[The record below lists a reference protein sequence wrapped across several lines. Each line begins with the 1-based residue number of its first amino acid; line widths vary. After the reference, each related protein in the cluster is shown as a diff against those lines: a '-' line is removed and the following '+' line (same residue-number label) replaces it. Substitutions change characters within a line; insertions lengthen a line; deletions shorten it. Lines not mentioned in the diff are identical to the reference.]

1 MAMPDF
7 TMRQLL
13 EAGVHFG
20 HHTRR
25 WNPRMAPFLY
35 GTRNQV
41 HIIDLQQ
48 TVPMLD
54 RALRAVR
61 DVTAAGGRVL
71 FVGTK
76 RAAAEH
82 VAEAAKRCGQYYVN
96 HRWLGGT
103 LTNWKTITGSI
114 KRLRQIE
121 DLVAGDTQGLTKKE
135 VLDITRD
142 KDKLDR
148 ALGGIKDMGG
158 LPDILF
164 IIDTNKEKLAVEE
177 ANKLHIPVVAVL
189 DSNSDPT
196 GVTFPIPG
204 NDDAIRAITLYC
216 DLVAGAV
223 LDGISA
229 EMAAP
234 APTSARAKTA
244 RPRSLAEAD
253 AEAARPPE
261 PAFGEAND
269 GRDYRRPGEGP
280 ARQDRRGH
288 DGLQEGADRDRA
300 ATSKPRS
307 TGCARRASPP
317 PPRSPAVSPP
327 RAWSASPPRPAR
339 PRSSRSTPKPTSSP
353 ATRPSRTSSRT
364 SRRSR
369 WRSATTS
376 MRSRPRRF
384 PAPAARSRE
393 ELTHLVATI
402 GENMNIRR
410 AKVLTVSQGVVATY
424 MHQALRPVSA
434 RSACWR
440 RSKAPANSRRWR
452 RSAARSACT
461 SPPRGRRR
469 STSTRSIRRRWSAER
484 RC

>member
-1 MAMPDF
+1 MALPDF

-25 WNPRMAPFLY
+25 WNPRMASYLY
-35 GTRNQV
+35 GVRNQV

-82 VAEAAKRCGQYYVN
+82 VADAAKRCGQYYIN

-121 DLVAGDTQGLTKKE
+121 EMLANQVQGLTKKE
-135 VLDITRD
+135 ILEITRD
-142 KDKLDR
+142 QEKLER
-148 ALGGIKDMGG
+148 SLGGIKEMGG

-216 DLVAGAV
+216 DLIAGSV

-229 EMAAP
+229 EMASSGVDIGAGEDLP
-234 APTSARAKTA
+234 IDAMP
-244 RPRSLAEAD
+244 D
-253 AEAARPPE
+253 AEVAAE
-261 PAFGEAND
+261 QA
-269 GRDYRRPGEGP
+269 
-280 ARQDRRGH
+280 
-288 DGLQEGADRDRA
+288 AD
-300 ATSKPRS
+300 
-307 TGCARRASPP
+307 
-317 PPRSPAVSPP
+317 
-327 RAWSASPPRPAR
+327 
-339 PRSSRSTPKPTSSP
+339 
-353 ATRPSRTSSRT
+353 
-364 SRRSR
+364 
-369 WRSATTS
+369 
-376 MRSRPRRF
+376 
-384 PAPAARSRE
+384 
-393 ELTHLVATI
+393 
-402 GENMNIRR
+402 
-410 AKVLTVSQGVVATY
+410 
-424 MHQALRPVSA
+424 
-434 RSACWR
+434 
-440 RSKAPANSRRWR
+440 
-452 RSAARSACT
+452 
-461 SPPRGRRR
+461 
-469 STSTRSIRRRWSAER
+469 
-484 RC
+484 

>member
-35 GTRNQV
+35 GIRNQV

-61 DVTAAGGRVL
+61 DVTPAGGRVL

-82 VAEAAKRCGQYYVN
+82 VSEAAKKCGQYYVN

-121 DLVAGDTQGLTKKE
+121 EMVAGNTSGLTKKE
-135 VLDITRD
+135 ILNVTRD
-142 KDKLDR
+142 QEKLER
-148 ALGGIKDMGG
+148 ALGGIKEMGG

-177 ANKLHIPVVAVL
+177 ANKLGIPVIAIL
-189 DSNSDPT
+189 DSNSDPA
-196 GVTFPIPG
+196 GVTYPIPG

-216 DLVAGAV
+216 DLISGSV

-229 EMAAP
+229 ELGASGQDYGAAEDLP
-234 APTSARAKTA
+234 VELAPEVSG
-244 RPRSLAEAD
+244 AEM
-253 AEAARPPE
+253 
-261 PAFGEAND
+261 
-269 GRDYRRPGEGP
+269 
-280 ARQDRRGH
+280 Q
-288 DGLQEGADRDRA
+288 
-300 ATSKPRS
+300 
-307 TGCARRASPP
+307 
-317 PPRSPAVSPP
+317 
-327 RAWSASPPRPAR
+327 
-339 PRSSRSTPKPTSSP
+339 
-353 ATRPSRTSSRT
+353 
-364 SRRSR
+364 
-369 WRSATTS
+369 
-376 MRSRPRRF
+376 
-384 PAPAARSRE
+384 
-393 ELTHLVATI
+393 I
-402 GENMNIRR
+402 
-410 AKVLTVSQGVVATY
+410 
-424 MHQALRPVSA
+424 
-434 RSACWR
+434 
-440 RSKAPANSRRWR
+440 
-452 RSAARSACT
+452 
-461 SPPRGRRR
+461 
-469 STSTRSIRRRWSAER
+469 
-484 RC
+484 